1 MGINLLDP
9 PYEVYTST
17 LSFSFQLRKIRQ
29 EKFMQ
34 IAQVTQLLSGR
45 TRAQIQVAWLQDG
58 WMRRPGTP
66 PCVRSPHGALAVVAV
81 VVSVNEK
88 SQPCFCNANS

>member
-1 MGINLLDP
+1 MGMNLLDP

-45 TRAQIQVAWLQDG
+45 TRAQIQVAWLQIG
-58 WMRRPGTP
+58 
-66 PCVRSPHGALAVVAV
+66 CL
-81 VVSVNEK
+81 VSLMTN
-88 SQPCFCNANS
+88 